1 MKKTGLW
8 IAIGVVAFIAIVV
21 SSTMG
26 MRKTRYEVCV
36 EFNGR
41 QACRTAGGETKER
54 ARRAAIDNACA
65 LVASGVGDSIACQNK
80 PPISEKPAD

>member
-1 MKKTGLW
+1 MKKKGFW
-8 IAIGVVAFIAIVV
+8 IAAGVAAFIALVV

-26 MRKTRYEVCV
+26 MRKSRVEVCV

-41 QACRTAGGETKER
+41 QSCRTAGGETPER

-80 PPISEKPAD
+80 PPISEKRVE

>member
-1 MKKTGLW
+1 MKKPIFW
-8 IAIGVVAFIAIVV
+8 IAAGVAAFVALVV

-26 MRKTRYEVCV
+26 MRKARVEVCV

-41 QACRTAGGETKER
+41 QSCRTAGGETPER

-65 LVASGVGDSIACQNK
+65 LIASGVGDSIACQNK
-80 PPISEKPAD
+80 PPISEKRIE